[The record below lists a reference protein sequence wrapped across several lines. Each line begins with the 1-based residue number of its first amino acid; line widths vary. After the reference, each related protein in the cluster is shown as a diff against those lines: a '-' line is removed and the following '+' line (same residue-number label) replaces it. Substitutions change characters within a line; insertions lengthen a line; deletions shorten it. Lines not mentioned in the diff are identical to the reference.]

1 LNGEIRLVRNDER
14 AAMIFLEVECLDGS
28 TDSFGYTAVG
38 FDVAPSTVGS

>member
-1 LNGEIRLVRNDER
+1 MRLVRNDGR
-14 AAMIFLEVECLDGS
+14 AVMIVLEVEYLDGS